1 MQGAGKEA
9 MVVVTNPLL
18 AARLRASSADPG
30 PSTSTAATLPE
41 EERRAGRAGRSSPRA
56 LGERARKKRIKDKAE
71 RDRGRSWEADD
82 LSHELQTQVGHVG
95 PAPEDSGGV
104 ETTTT
109 TALAAKR
116 STSVVLKDADEGGWG
131 EGGRERE
138 RTPSFLK
145 RLSFEKRK
153 SRDLDVRSKTSGT
166 SRPLFIN
173 SANYIYLIIALFLI

>member
-18 AARLRASSADPG
+18 AARLRAPSADHG
-30 PSTSTAATLPE
+30 PSTSTAATSPE
-41 EERRAGRAGRSSPRA
+41 EERRAGRAGRSSPRT

-82 LSHELQTQVGHVG
+82 LSHELQTQHQPPVG
-95 PAPEDSGGV
+95 PAPEDSGGA
-104 ETTTT
+104 ET
-109 TALAAKR
+109 AAAKR
-116 STSVVLKDADEGGWG
+116 STSVVLRDADEGGWG

-166 SRPLFIN
+166 SRPLFFYQKCEIIF
-173 SANYIYLIIALFLI
+173 IYLIIALFLI